1 MALHTQL
8 PIHKTGCTL
17 LSLAFRV
24 QTQMPRG
31 VKRHLGEK
39 IVGHCIEILDL
50 MAMANMS
57 KSMQRAQYINQLL
70 THTRATEV
78 LLRVGVDAG
87 HISRKLWAQ
96 CIELLESI
104 GKQGG
109 GWLKSAQKT
118 APAA

>member
-1 MALHTQL
+1 MALHSDLQ
-8 PIHKTGCTL
+8 IHKTGCTL
-17 LSLAFRV
+17 LALAFKV
-24 QTQMPRG
+24 QEQMPRG

-39 IVGHCIEILDL
+39 IITHCVEILDL

-57 KSMQRAQYINQLL
+57 KALKRAEYIRELL

-78 LLRVGVDAG
+78 LLRVGVDSR

-96 CIELLESI
+96 CVELLESV
-104 GKQGG
+104 GRQGG